1 MRNLTLCEEKEAANG
16 SAAAG
21 LRTAVD
27 ADADATHCL
36 DKRARRREATIPS
49 PVGSKYRVEEHGAIE
64 RRSADEVS
72 GRNSEVGRE
81 LPGDGGFMR
90 RYRNTHGT
98 STSMPAVCR
107 GVYVFWCWRIYG
119 VGLSRKKKGLWP

>member
-36 DKRARRREATIPS
+36 DKRARRR
-49 PVGSKYRVEEHGAIE
+49 
-64 RRSADEVS
+64 
-72 GRNSEVGRE
+72 
-81 LPGDGGFMR
+81 
-90 RYRNTHGT
+90 
-98 STSMPAVCR
+98 
-107 GVYVFWCWRIYG
+107 
-119 VGLSRKKKGLWP
+119 